1 MKLKIHNLEEC
12 FNKAIENNY
21 KYIAVKIKTRNSIG
35 EEIIINPKWNFEAKL
50 DYYKNAYDENLVL
63 RSFDGIQIV
72 GFTYSNSLKDIE
84 KDLIG

>member
-1 MKLKIHNLEEC
+1 MQLKISNLEEC
-12 FNKAIENNY
+12 FKKAIENNS

-35 EEIIINPKWNFEAKL
+35 EEIIINPKSNFETKL

-63 RSFDGIQIV
+63 KSFNGIQIV
-72 GFTYSNSLKDIE
+72 GFTYGNSLEDIE